1 MLWVHCWRYHS
12 LFNAGSAVAVTIIFS
27 MLGPLLPYHS
37 LFHAGSTIPSP
48 ICLMLALSL
57 PSTQLPLLSYPQFV
71 SCWVRCCRT
80 YSLSNA
86 GSTVVIT
93 AGCSMP
99 GPLLSLLQA
108 APCRV
113 HCCHYYRLLHAGS
126 PVAITTGCS
135 MPGPLLPL
143 LQAAP
148 CWVPCCRTNSL
159 FHVWSSV
166 TVVSVCLLRRPFC
179 LQQTNS
185 KIRYYMPF

>member
-99 GPLLSLLQA
+99 GPLL
-108 APCRV
+108 
-113 HCCHYYRLLHAGS
+113 
-126 PVAITTGCS
+126 
-135 MPGPLLPL
+135 PL

-166 TVVSVCLLRRPFC
+166 TVVSVCLLHRPFC